1 MKILHVVALIQVS
14 TGGPA
19 LSVTRLA
26 SEQAK
31 LLRERRSEDGGQKP
45 EVSGE
50 LKDEVVVA
58 CLDYPHLGPQ
68 VDASGVRVVS
78 VKGNVFAVR
87 GRGWSPEF
95 RRVVMEEARNAD
107 IVHNHGLWMWPNA
120 YAREA
125 AVAAGK
131 PLVISPRG
139 MLEPWSLN
147 RSKLRKAVAWWLFER
162 KNLQSAAMF
171 HATAASEARSI
182 EEILSHRL
190 TRINTDLFCAEDLG
204 AKSGVSRS
212 EGDLRLRNL
221 KLKTPTGVPIVVAPN
236 GVDLPD
242 HGARPGREVVEEKLP
257 QLRGRRWVVFMS
269 RLHPKKGIEI
279 LLRAWGAQ
287 KKVAGGEWRIAG
299 GEAETPPT
307 EALSCRD
314 AVLVIA
320 GPDLVGYRK
329 EIERMVKELGMQESV
344 VLAGEVR
351 GAEKD
356 ALLAN
361 ADVFVLPSHSE
372 NFGIV
377 VAESMAWGCPVITT
391 TGTPWKEVSEVGAG
405 WWVKPEGSEV
415 ARALCDALG
424 KSGEEL
430 VAMGAKG
437 RQLVKQRYGWRVP
450 AEILIEAYEEV
461 IATADRRETD
471 NSKS

>member
-1 MKILHVVALIQVS
+1 MRILHVVALIQAS

-19 LSVTRLA
+19 VSVTRLA

-31 LLRERRSEDGGQKP
+31 LLRERRSEDGGRKP
-45 EVSGE
+45 EVGGE

-68 VDASGVRVVS
+68 VEAPGVRVVS
-78 VKGNVFAVR
+78 VKGNIFAVR
-87 GRGWSPEF
+87 GRGWSPRF
-95 RRVVMEEARNAD
+95 RRVVMEEAKNAD

-139 MLEPWSLN
+139 MLEAWSLN
-147 RSKLRKAVAWWLFER
+147 RSRLRKAVAWWLFER

-182 EEILSHRL
+182 KKV
-190 TRINTDLFCAEDLG
+190 IN
-204 AKSGVSRS
+204 GVS
-212 EGDLRLRNL
+212 EGRCFGGAREREQGTVD
-221 KLKTPTGVPIVVAPN
+221 GGQGEVPIVVAPN

-242 HGARPGREVVEEKLP
+242 LAKRPGRESIEEKFP

-287 KKVAGGEWRIAG
+287 KKVAGREWRVKSNQT
-299 GEAETPPT
+299 ETPAAATLPYHNP
-307 EALSCRD
+307 
-314 AVLVIA
+314 VLVLA

-329 EIERMVKELGMQESV
+329 EIERMVREMGLNNSV
-344 VLAGEVR
+344 VLTGEVR
-351 GAEKD
+351 GVEKD
-356 ALLAN
+356 ALMAN
-361 ADVFVLPSHSE
+361 ADVFVLPSFSE

-377 VAESMAWGCPVITT
+377 IAEAMAWGCPVITT
-391 TGTPWKEVSEVGAG
+391 TGTPWQEVAEVGAG
-405 WWVKPEGSEV
+405 WWVKPDADAV
-415 ARALCDALG
+415 AEALQDALN
-424 KSGEEL
+424 KSGAEL
-430 VAMGAKG
+430 DSMGAKG
-437 RQLVKQRYGWRVP
+437 RKLVEERYGWSVP
-450 AEILIEAYEEV
+450 AERLIKAYEEV
-461 IATADRRETD
+461 IATDRG
-471 NSKS
+471 